1 VNQRIQ
7 EIAGRLDTWAE
18 TEFMCECGRDG
29 CLELI
34 PVPLAAYHEVRDHP
48 ARFIVLSGHE
58 DDEIE
63 RVVERRDGFLVVEK
77 LGGPAEAA
85 ARFHELP

>member
-7 EIAGRLDTWAE
+7 EIADHFDMWAE

-29 CLELI
+29 CMQLVA
-34 PVPLAAYHEVRDHP
+34 VPLAVYNGVRDHP

-58 DDEIE
+58 DKEIE
-63 RVVERRDGFLVVEK
+63 RVVERQDGFLVVEK
-77 LGGPAEAA
+77 VGAAAEAA
-85 ARFHELP
+85 ARFHHQP